1 MKLMEMLFVLA
12 KAAPTRALFKVIT
25 NIFNCTHA
33 TDMNFVVAVHIFF
46 QQQQQT
52 TDIKENA
59 QMILCVCVF
68 FSVVFCYR

>member
-46 QQQQQT
+46 FNNNNKQQT
-52 TDIKENA
+52 SKKTRK
-59 QMILCVCVF
+59 
-68 FSVVFCYR
+68 